1 MPVPNPTPLAENRAA
16 AKRQAV
22 TTVSIVALI
31 LILWPERFIILRNLC
46 LVPVVAWV
54 TALVFDLKHG
64 ALDAWDGVP
73 AWLKRIIGADDNN
86 NNSGNSN
93 SYSRRNEPSH
103 MRNRQHASPK
113 KMSDYVLTHLGNSVS
128 LVVSEAV
135 RLWELARPIL
145 AEWVRQAI
153 QWLNSQASTSQTSS
167 SASFA
172 KPAPK
177 FTQYYGI
184 LVKVPRGPDV
194 APVFAP
200 LFQMRD
206 VPGSF
211 DSRESKHGSVVP
223 SVLSS
228 WDAECRLS
236 LVLVE
241 KTVWDDGH
249 LTLRRKL
256 ATGTNW
262 SLSPPG
268 RGKFDKQM
276 EKPDFAQIK
285 GIDVVGLGNGEYD
298 ALNKCRRCFQLL
310 SQDWKYTRMLWDDVD
325 FAVILSLLVLGPAAA
340 AKCVELYR
348 SLCQLREKQAGAGAR
363 GAPGLSPLLVAAATG
378 SLAAPFALPLM
389 AAAAAAAAMKKG
401 GKNGMPEQRRKAYRS
416 LTVQFP
422 ELKVLFEEEEKE
434 QREEEEWKDE
444 EEDYYSEP
452 FSPFDW

>member
-73 AWLKRIIGADDNN
+73 AWLKRIIGADDN
-86 NNSGNSN
+86 SNSN
-93 SYSRRNEPSH
+93 SYSRRNEPTH
-103 MRNRQHASPK
+103 MRNRQHASPMK
-113 KMSDYVLTHLGNSVS
+113 LSDYVLTHLGDSAS
-128 LVVSEAV
+128 LIVSEAV
-135 RLWELARPIL
+135 RPWELARPIL
-145 AEWVRQAI
+145 AEWARQAI
-153 QWLNSQASTSQTSS
+153 QWLISQTSTSQASSSTSS
-167 SASFA
+167 K

-184 LVKVPRGPDV
+184 LVKAPRSPDI
-194 APVFAP
+194 PPPFAP

-211 DSRESKHGSVVP
+211 DPKDGRHGSPVP

-256 ATGTNW
+256 SAGTNW

-276 EKPDFAQIK
+276 EKPEFGLIK
-285 GIDVVGLGNGEYD
+285 GIDVVGLGDGEYD
-298 ALNKCRRCFQLL
+298 ALSKCRQCFQLL

-348 SLCQLREKQAGAGAR
+348 SLCQLREKQAGAGTR
-363 GAPGLSPLLVAAATG
+363 GTPGLSPLLVAAATG

-401 GKNGMPEQRRKAYRS
+401 GTNGMPEQRRKAYRS

-422 ELKVLFEEEEKE
+422 ELKVLFEEEEGG
-434 QREEEEWKDE
+434 QREEEEEEWKGEE
-444 EEDYYSEP
+444 EEDYYNEA

>member
-46 LVPVVAWV
+46 LVPVLAWV

-73 AWLKRIIGADDNN
+73 AWLKRIIGADDNSN
-86 NNSGNSN
+86 NNYSN
-93 SYSRRNEPSH
+93 ASRRNEPLH
-103 MRNRQHASPK
+103 MRNRQDASPK
-113 KMSDYVLTHLGNSVS
+113 TMSGYVLTHLGDSVS
-128 LVVSEAV
+128 LITSEAV

-145 AEWVRQAI
+145 EEWARQAI
-153 QWLNSQASTSQTSS
+153 QWLSAQASASQSSS
-167 SASFA
+167 SASSQ

-184 LVKVPRGPDV
+184 LVKAPRAPDV
-194 APVFAP
+194 PPVFAP
-200 LFQMRD
+200 LFQLGD

-211 DSRESKHGSVVP
+211 NSRDSKQSVVP

-228 WDAECRLS
+228 WDAESRLS

-256 ATGTNW
+256 STGTNW

-268 RGKFDKQM
+268 RGEFDKQTQ
-276 EKPDFAQIK
+276 KPDFGQIS
-285 GIDVVGLGNGEYD
+285 GIDVIGLGTGEYD
-298 ALNKCRRCFQLL
+298 ALNKCRRCFQLV
-310 SQDWKYTRMLWDDVD
+310 SQNWKYTRMLWDDVD
-325 FAVILSLLVLGPAAA
+325 FAVVLSLLVLGPAAA
-340 AKCVELYR
+340 TRCVELYR
-348 SLCQLREKQAGAGAR
+348 SLCKLREKHAGAATR
-363 GAPGLSPLLVAAATG
+363 GAAGLSPLLVAAATG
-378 SLAAPFALPLM
+378 GLAAPFALPLM

-401 GKNGMPEQRRKAYRS
+401 GKNSQPEQRKKAYRS
-416 LTVQFP
+416 LMVQFP
-422 ELKVLFEEEEKE
+422 ELKVLFEEEEME
-434 QREEEEWKDE
+434 QREEEEWKDV
-444 EEDYYSEP
+444 EEDYYNEA

>member
-46 LVPVVAWV
+46 LVPVVAWG
-54 TALVFDLKHG
+54 TALLFDLKHG

-73 AWLKRIIGADDNN
+73 AWLKRIIGADDNS
-86 NNSGNSN
+86 SGSGISN
-93 SYSRRNEPSH
+93 SRRNESSSY
-103 MRNRQHASPK
+103 MRNRQHGSST
-113 KMSDYVLTHLGNSVS
+113 KMSDFVLTHLGDSVS
-128 LVVSEAV
+128 VIMREAV

-145 AEWVRQAI
+145 AAWARQAI
-153 QWLNSQASTSQTSS
+153 QWLSSQASRSQTSS
-167 SASFA
+167 SASFK

-177 FTQYYGI
+177 FSQYYGI
-184 LVKVPRGPDV
+184 LVKSPRTPDV
-194 APVFAP
+194 PPAFAP

-206 VPGSF
+206 VTGSF
-211 DSRESKHGSVVP
+211 DSKESKHASAVP

-256 ATGTNW
+256 STGTNW

-268 RGKFDKQM
+268 RGKFDKPR
-276 EKPDFAQIK
+276 EKPEFGQIK
-285 GIDVVGLGNGEYD
+285 GIDVVGLGDGQYD
-298 ALNKCRRCFQLL
+298 ALTKCRQCFELL

-340 AKCVELYR
+340 SKCVELYR
-348 SLCQLREKQAGAGAR
+348 SMCQLREKQAGGATR
-363 GAPGLSPLLVAAATG
+363 GAAGLSPLLVAAATG
-378 SLAAPFALPLM
+378 GLATPFALPLM

-401 GKNGMPEQRRKAYRS
+401 GKDGMQEQRKTAYRS
-416 LTVQFP
+416 LTTKFP
-422 ELKVLFEEEEKE
+422 ELKVLFEEEEVE
-434 QREEEEWKDE
+434 QREDE
-444 EEDYYSEP
+444 EEDYCNEP